1 MCTSESMISLLWS
14 RRYCNREWGH
24 TQEIQWS
31 FINCRAEKFNTW
43 VLQWN
48 YRQHSVLLTRVL
60 HWSADI
66 ALFSVLLTRDVGMTQ
81 SVVFL
86 FHYRWPVSWG
96 DLSLNSESNR
106 QLKLGS
112 IGGGGDRTSPA
123 FCSQAFGSE
132 NPVVLREKKK
142 EIPCCFRAKCR
153 GENQK
158 GVLWDPIGTVD
169 LKFQN

>member
-1 MCTSESMISLLWS
+1 MHFGVNDFSSVVSEILQQRMRPHSGNTVKFHKLQS
-14 RRYCNREWGH
+14 R
-24 TQEIQWS
+24 EIQHMS
-31 FINCRAEKFNTW
+31 TSVKLQTAQCTADQSTSLECRHCT
-43 VLQWN
+43 VQC
-48 YRQHSVLLTRVL
+48 T
-60 HWSADI
+60 ADQGCWDDT
-66 ALFSVLLTRDVGMTQ
+66 ACG
-81 SVVFL
+81 FL